1 MKLSIVTTLYN
12 SSSTVDEF
20 CRRAVNAAEAVTQ
33 DFEIVL
39 VDDGSPDN
47 SLDIACRLA
56 KEDSRVRV
64 VELSRN
70 FGHHKALMTGLDHAD
85 GDLCFL
91 IDSDLEEDPA
101 LLLTFLKELEAH
113 NVDVVYGYQSSRKGS
128 LVERVTGDLAYKLF
142 NSLLSHPVPLNALTV
157 RLMKRVYVNSLLLHR
172 ERQTVIGGLWVLTGY
187 RQLGLPVNKL
197 ARSKPTYSF
206 WHRWHALIDS
216 ISAFSETPL
225 VAIFYLGLAISCL
238 SALMAAWLFI
248 RRFFFG
254 NILEG
259 WVSVMLS
266 VWFLGGVLIFCVG
279 IIGIYI
285 SKIFIETK
293 NRPYTI
299 VRRVHAYSGAEHRL
313 RGAHN
318 TPNDTSTGGMRPR
331 RAAHDGQQTFA
342 GAPLSLKRVPD
353 ERDRD

>member
-12 SSSTVDEF
+12 SSSTIDEF
-20 CRRAVNAAEAVTQ
+20 CRRVVKAAEAVTR

-39 VDDGSPDN
+39 VDDGSPDD

-56 KEDSRVRV
+56 KDDSRIRV

-101 LLLTFLKELEAH
+101 LLVTFLKAFEAH
-113 NVDVVYGYQSSRKGS
+113 DVDVVYGYQGRRKGS
-128 LVERVTGDLAYKLF
+128 LVERVSGDIAYKLF
-142 NSLLSHPVPLNALTV
+142 NSLLSHPVPLNAVTV
-157 RLMKRVYVNSLLLHR
+157 RLMKRAYVDSLLLHR

-187 RQLGLPVNKL
+187 RQLGLPVNKI
-197 ARSKPTYSF
+197 ARQTSTYSF

-225 VAIFYLGLAISCL
+225 VAIFYLGLAISSL
-238 SALMAAWLFI
+238 SALMGGWLFI
-248 RRFFFG
+248 RWLFFG
-254 NILEG
+254 NILAG

-299 VRRVHAYSGAEHRL
+299 VRRVHGADHRL
-313 RGAHN
+313 QGPQN
-318 TPNDTSTGGMRPR
+318 TPDDTAMGSMRQR
-331 RAAHDGQQTFA
+331 QAAHDGQQTFA
-342 GAPLSLKRVPD
+342 GAPLTLKRVPD